1 MPMSRGL
8 PHSWEVAEMGH
19 SSDFLSLPQGGP
31 EGVQGHLA
39 LSLSLMD
46 FEIQAQ
52 QSSMAPY
59 HIRKYRENDRT
70 RVLDVFSQ
78 GMNEHI
84 PTTFCHILKLPRTL
98 VLLLGVPLTLFLFS
112 GSWVLAL
119 IASLILLAALRFLS
133 RYPWTKF
140 IAMSLRTDMSD
151 ITKTYL
157 GKPGSCFWVVEAEGQ
172 VVGIMGVL
180 PATLQKEKLQLLH
193 LCVAP
198 EHRGQGIAKALVRTA
213 LQFARDQGYSQ
224 VILITSMV
232 QHSAWALYQ
241 HMGFQK
247 THQFFSSMICRLV
260 AIPTVGFVYHLPSA
274 GASEAQGLGGGP

>member
-1 MPMSRGL
+1 
-8 PHSWEVAEMGH
+8 
-19 SSDFLSLPQGGP
+19 
-31 EGVQGHLA
+31 
-39 LSLSLMD
+39 MD

-98 VLLLGVPLTLFLFS
+98 VLLLGVPLTLFLLS

-119 IASLILLAALRFLS
+119 VASLILLAALRFLS

-140 IAMSLRTDMSD
+140 IVMSLRTDMSD

-157 GKPGSCFWVVEAEGQ
+157 
-172 VVGIMGVL
+172 
-180 PATLQKEKLQLLH
+180 
-193 LCVAP
+193 

-224 VILITSMV
+224 VILITSML
-232 QHSAWALYQ
+232 QHSARALYQ

-247 THQFFSSMICRLV
+247 THQFFSSMSWRLI